1 MHKKVEQTRRNTS
14 VFRNQS
20 VGRLQ
25 LGPQKHPD
33 GNKKYRNVESPTRKL
48 IEQHEDRLG
57 KFDINRIWRWNTNNI
72 KKYKTFVK
80 NEARI
85 ENKDVIFNLMLCDK
99 QIQDLQDN
107 HKIIKEM
114 RGKQMHFTELVQSLK
129 VAPSGP
135 ASLSDGSKRSS
146 LERPAEPDSGV
157 LKSHAESEEEDSWDS
172 KSLKQQRV
180 AKGKSNAPNHKTR

>member
-1 MHKKVEQTRRNTS
+1 M
-14 VFRNQS
+14 
-20 VGRLQ
+20 
-25 LGPQKHPD
+25 
-33 GNKKYRNVESPTRKL
+33 
-48 IEQHEDRLG
+48 
-57 KFDINRIWRWNTNNI
+57 
-72 KKYKTFVK
+72 K
-80 NEARI
+80 NEAKI

-146 LERPAEPDSGV
+146 LERPTDQPDSAAI
-157 LKSHAESEEEDSWDS
+157 KSRAESEEEDSWDA

-180 AKGKSNAPNHKTR
+180 VKGKSNVPNHKTRQSLIAIHDCPPAQAAIKLLPVLKNSKSLRLKNFAKGNASQSSSLLPQLRREQLSSSLISSANFRDQ